1 MKQIDTSTYNF
12 PEIIAN
18 DFLYI
23 DKTEFIWKLVSKK
36 KGEYFLSRPRRF
48 GKSLLIS
55 TLKAFFQ
62 GRRELFK
69 GLAIDKEA
77 YDWKAYPVIHLDF
90 GACVAATSD
99 ELATFL
105 QFRLEES
112 AAEHGVELTAP
123 TPQECFIEL
132 VKKLAKKG
140 SKQDTDGRVV
150 VLVDEYDKPI
160 LSNVTNPNV
169 PEILKLLKGF
179 YGVIK
184 TYEGL
189 IRFALITGVSKFAH
203 VSLFSSVKQPAARPY
218 MKYSSL
224 ILNKSILAL
233 QPFKM
238 VLIVFLIF
246 LLKPRLLAASLHV
259 PAGIYASLGFLS
271 SFITAL
277 ITSWTVPSPP
287 THTKRSY
294 TEPLSRI

>member
-69 GLAIDKEA
+69 GLAIDKED

-90 GACVAATSD
+90 GTCMAATKD

-132 VKKLAKKG
+132 VKKLTKEGKKNR
-140 SKQDTDGRVV
+140 K
-150 VLVDEYDKPI
+150 
-160 LSNVTNPNV
+160 
-169 PEILKLLKGF
+169 
-179 YGVIK
+179 
-184 TYEGL
+184 
-189 IRFALITGVSKFAH
+189 
-203 VSLFSSVKQPAARPY
+203 
-218 MKYSSL
+218 
-224 ILNKSILAL
+224 
-233 QPFKM
+233 
-238 VLIVFLIF
+238 
-246 LLKPRLLAASLHV
+246 
-259 PAGIYASLGFLS
+259 
-271 SFITAL
+271 
-277 ITSWTVPSPP
+277 
-287 THTKRSY
+287 
-294 TEPLSRI
+294 